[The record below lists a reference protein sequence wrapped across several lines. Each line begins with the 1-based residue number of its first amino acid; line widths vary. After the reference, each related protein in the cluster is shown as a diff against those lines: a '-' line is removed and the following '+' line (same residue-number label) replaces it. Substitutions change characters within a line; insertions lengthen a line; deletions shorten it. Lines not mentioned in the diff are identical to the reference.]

1 MNVSAEF
8 NSLLNRNATPA
19 FGGIGGRPSDP
30 IFALWSAYQQDE
42 RRQKVNL
49 GVGVYLDDSGRIPL
63 LPLVAQIEADLASEK
78 RPKSYLPM
86 EGSLKYREL
95 VSQLIFGS
103 RNQALCDGRIAT
115 VQTVGGSGAV
125 RVGAEFLQSHF
136 PKATVY
142 LSEPTWDNH
151 RAFFRAAGMQ
161 TGAYPY
167 YDPASGRLRFEAMM
181 QAFSQMPLQSV
192 VVMQPCCHNPTGVD
206 LTTEQWNTLA
216 PVLLKKELIVFMDM
230 AYQGFG
236 QSLVEDTYAIKLL
249 ADTGVS
255 MLVSTSFSKNLAI
268 YGERC
273 GTLSVV
279 CESAEVAERVLSQLK
294 HVIRGNYS
302 SPPVRGSLIVE
313 QILSHPPCHAEWA
326 SEVDMMRGRVQDM
339 RRGLHDRLLSLR
351 PHLCAELLKQRGMFS
366 LLRLSE
372 QQVEVLREEFGIYI
386 LRSGRCCLAALTPDS
401 LPFVADALASVTESQ
416 PYFRGEVHA

>member
-1 MNVSAEF
+1 MTETAES
-8 NSLLNRNATPA
+8 NSFSDGHIVPP
-19 FGGIGGRPSDP
+19 FGSVGGRPSDP
-30 IFALWSAYQQDE
+30 IFGLWSAYQQDD

-49 GVGVYLDDSGRIPL
+49 GVGVYLDESGRIPL
-63 LPLVAQIEADLASEK
+63 LLLVARIEAQLANEK

-86 EGSLKYREL
+86 EGSRKYREL
-95 VSQLIFGS
+95 VSQLVFGS
-103 RNQALCDGRIAT
+103 RRQALCEDRIAT

-125 RVGAEFLQSHF
+125 RVGAEFLQRHF

-151 RAFFRAAGMQ
+151 RAFFHAAGMQ

-167 YDPASGRLRFEAMM
+167 YDPASGTLRFEAML
-181 QAFSQMPLQSV
+181 QAFLKMPLQSV

-206 LTTEQWNTLA
+206 LTTEQWDILS
-216 PVLLKKELIVFMDM
+216 PVLLKRELIVFMDM

-236 QSLVEDTYAIKLL
+236 QSLEEDTYAIKLL
-249 ADTGVS
+249 ADSGVS

-279 CESAEVAERVLSQLK
+279 CESAKVADRVLSQLK
-294 HVIRGNYS
+294 HIIRGNYS
-302 SPPVRGSLIVE
+302 SPPVWGSLIVE
-313 QILSHPPCHAEWA
+313 KILAHPPYHAEWT
-326 SEVDMMRGRVQDM
+326 SDVETMRGRVQDM
-339 RRGLHDRLLSLR
+339 RRGLRDRLLSLR

-372 QQVEVLREEFGIYI
+372 QQVDVLREEFGIYI

-401 LPFVADALASVTESQ
+401 LPFVADSLASVTDSY
-416 PYFRGEVHA
+416 PYFRGEVNA